1 MILKPEQE
9 RVINHDIGDLLVS
22 ASAGS
27 GKTFATIKR
36 ITRLIIEGK
45 ATVEQILAVTF
56 TEKAALDMKEKL
68 IKALIKEINDGK
80 TCLMEQL
87 ERAKTA
93 DISTLHSFCARL
105 LRSYFFFAELPADFE
120 VLDEVEAGK
129 IKAEVIDKLFDEL
142 YENGDE
148 SFACLVKRHSSKRR
162 DGELKKLVINLN
174 SYAKNEADSV
184 AFLNTAIDCVT
195 EERFKKYFEEVTKA
209 ICFKLN
215 SLRFDAELSLKT
227 FILADRKDFV
237 DYINAFLERIEL
249 HLTQSVYE
257 IVKNPFKRTKPNK
270 PKDAEGLK
278 ANAIIEKVK
287 KDYEKILESVG
298 FLTDYDTDLNAF
310 LSTKP
315 HARSL
320 VKLVLEFDRRYTEEK
335 KDSGKVDF
343 SDLEH
348 LTLKLLE
355 NDDFAR
361 DIREKYKF
369 IFVDEYQDTNGVQE
383 AILLRI
389 SNNNLFMV
397 GDLKQSIYGFRGCNP
412 LIFAQKLVDYPEENK
427 ASLNYNYRSST
438 AVVDTVNQ
446 VFSKSMTQEFS
457 GVDYANTCPLQEGG
471 RYPKGCGKSELHFV
485 SEPKTETV
493 YQKGVYNL
501 LEDSSNTVT
510 ERSAEGKL
518 IVSIIQREL
527 GSTYYDPDDE
537 CEKELNYGDIC
548 ILVRGRNAHVEGIID
563 ELNRANIPFSA
574 DNVVEILKFPEI
586 MALVDLVKTLD
597 NMQNEIP
604 FVSVL
609 KNFYAV
615 TDFELAKI
623 RKAQLKGSFLSAI
636 DSYLHCGDELSE
648 KLISAKESLSHYR
661 KLAKVLPAF
670 DLLRKIIAD
679 TDFELKCLALS
690 RGKEKKDRIQRFLAE
705 SRFSGKA
712 LNIREFLDRISN
724 SKNSFK
730 MEASGGEDAVK
741 IMTMHGSKGLEFPMV
756 IVANVFG
763 EFNKQD
769 LSGVVIEDRD
779 CCFALHA
786 YDDFRM
792 NKKETMQR
800 AYLKNKKHRQLL
812 QEEMRLYYVALTR
825 AKYSLFITGSAK
837 NELPQ
842 KNSLIFANCYADF
855 TPLAFVEN
863 DYYSL
868 FNNESVYEDLKKVS
882 VGESDKEITNII
894 REYLSF
900 NYPDIE
906 ATTLPLKTSVTASL
920 SHEQEEYKVMVVG
933 GETTAEKGVIAHKI
947 LEFFDFS
954 KTTDRQT
961 VLAEIERL
969 RSLDIVTQNELDE
982 INLDYLVATLTSE
995 HFNLDGYKLYREKN
1009 FFVSCPANMLMDT
1022 KSDKEIVL
1030 QGVIDLLAVKGD
1042 TAIII
1047 DYKYSSKNAENLRK
1061 TYAKQ
1066 LQLYKYAVE
1075 SSLKIKV
1082 EKTMLVSL
1090 KNAEFIELPS

>member
-9 RVINHDIGDLLVS
+9 RVINHDTGDLLVS

-36 ITRLIIEGK
+36 IIRLITEGK

-68 IKALIKEINDGK
+68 IKALIGEINDGK
-80 TCLMEQL
+80 TYLMEQL

-105 LRSYFFFAELPADFE
+105 LRSYFFYADLPADFE
-120 VLDEVEAGK
+120 VLDEVEADK
-129 IKAEVIDKLFDEL
+129 IKTDVIDKLFDEL
-142 YENGDE
+142 YESGDE

-162 DGELKKLVINLN
+162 DGQLKKLVVSLN
-174 SYAKNEADSV
+174 AYAKNEADSV

-195 EERFKKYFEEVTKA
+195 EEHFKKYLSEVSKDVHA
-209 ICFKLN
+209 KLD
-215 SLRFDAELSLKT
+215 SLRFDAELSLNT

-249 HLTQSVYE
+249 HLTQDVYE

-270 PKDAEGLK
+270 PKDFSGLK

-287 KDYEKILESVG
+287 KDYEKILEG
-298 FLTDYDTDLNAF
+298 IDFITDYDTDLSNF

-320 VKLVLEFDRRYTEEK
+320 VKLILEFDKRYTDEK
-335 KDSGKVDF
+335 RDSGKVDF

-355 NDDFAR
+355 KEDLAR

-397 GDLKQSIYGFRGCNP
+397 GDVKQSIYGFRGCNP
-412 LIFAQKLVDYPEENK
+412 LIFAQKLVDYPDENK

-438 AVVDTVNQ
+438 AVVDTVNE
-446 VFSKSMTQEFS
+446 VFSKTMTQEFS
-457 GVDYANTCPLQEGG
+457 GVDYAKTCPLKEGG
-471 RYPKGCGKSELHFV
+471 RYPKGCGKSEVHFIA
-485 SEPKTETV
+485 EPKTETV

-501 LEDSSNTVT
+501 LEDSSNTLT
-510 ERSAEGKL
+510 KRSAEGKL

-548 ILVRGRNAHVEGIID
+548 ILVRSRNPHVEGIID

-623 RKAQLKGSFLSAI
+623 RKAQLKGSFLNAI
-636 DSYLHCGDELSE
+636 DCYLSCGDDLAQ

-679 TDFELKCLALS
+679 TDFELKCLALP

-705 SRFSGKA
+705 SRFLGKA
-712 LNIREFLDRISN
+712 LNIREFLDRIAN

-763 EFNKQD
+763 GFNKQD
-769 LSGVVIEDRD
+769 LSGAVIEDRD
-779 CCFALHA
+779 CCFALQA
-786 YDDFRM
+786 YDDNLMTR
-792 NKKETMQR
+792 KETMQR
-800 AYLKNKKHRQLL
+800 AYLKNKKFKNLL
-812 QEEMRLYYVALTR
+812 QEELRLYYVALTR

-837 NELPQ
+837 DEMPQ
-842 KNSLIFANCYADF
+842 KNPLIFANCYADF
-855 TPLAFVEN
+855 TPLEFVETN
-863 DYYSL
+863 CYSL
-868 FNNESVYEDLKKVS
+868 FANESVYQDVKQVS

-894 REYLSF
+894 SEYLSF
-900 NYPDIE
+900 AYPDIE
-906 ATTLPLKTSVTASL
+906 ATVLPLKTSVTASL
-920 SHEQEEYKVMVVG
+920 SHEQEEYRVMVVG
-933 GETTAEKGVIAHKI
+933 GETTAEKGIIAHKI

-954 KTTDRQT
+954 KTTDKQT

-969 RSLDIVTQNELDE
+969 RSLDIVTQNELNE

-1047 DYKYSSKNAENLRK
+1047 DYKYSSKNAESLRK

-1082 EKTMLVSL
+1082 EKTILVSL
-1090 KNAEFIELPS
+1090 KNAEFIEL